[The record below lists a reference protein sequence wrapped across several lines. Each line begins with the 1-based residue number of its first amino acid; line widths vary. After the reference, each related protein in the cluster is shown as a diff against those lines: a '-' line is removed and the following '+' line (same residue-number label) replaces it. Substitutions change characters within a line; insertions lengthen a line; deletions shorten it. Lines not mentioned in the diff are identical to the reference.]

1 MIATSGSSPSRLV
14 PVCYSFGP
22 VARSAPYFER
32 SRGGGPPRVRDGVF
46 IITSLRQFFVS
57 ECGVYLVFYAQSTVM
72 VIIIRESVLRE
83 EDGNYV
89 SCE

>member
-1 MIATSGSSPSRLV
+1 MDVLSIMYYVRPHLEIADSVIVTSGSSPSRLV

-32 SRGGGPPRVRDGVF
+32 SRGGGPPRVRDSFFF

-57 ECGVYLVFYAQSTVM
+57 E
-72 VIIIRESVLRE
+72 
-83 EDGNYV
+83 
-89 SCE
+89 